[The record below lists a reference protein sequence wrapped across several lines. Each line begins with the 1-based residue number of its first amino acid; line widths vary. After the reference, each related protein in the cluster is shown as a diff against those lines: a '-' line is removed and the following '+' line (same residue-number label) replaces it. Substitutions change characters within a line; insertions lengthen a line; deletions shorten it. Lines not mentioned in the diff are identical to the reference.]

1 MSADSFRG
9 NDAYGRSVHCEAK
22 VRVLVKT
29 HAKWASDNSIR
40 NIPEKSEGTVDR
52 RKAEHDG
59 EIRVSIRLPKGLA
72 QGIYKTH
79 QVEVLGA

>member
-1 MSADSFRG
+1 MSEDTFRG
-9 NDAYGRSVHCEAK
+9 NDAYGRPVHCEAK

-29 HAKWASDNSIR
+29 YAKWASTNSIR
-40 NIPEKSEGTVDR
+40 NIPDKSEGIVDR

-59 EIRVSIRLPKGLA
+59 EIRVTVNLPQGLA